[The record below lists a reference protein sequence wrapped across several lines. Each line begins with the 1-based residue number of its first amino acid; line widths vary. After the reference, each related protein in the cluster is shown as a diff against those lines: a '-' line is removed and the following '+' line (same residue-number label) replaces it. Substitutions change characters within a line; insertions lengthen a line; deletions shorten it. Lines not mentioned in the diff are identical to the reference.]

1 MNLEYIETLI
11 DTLNTNVE
19 VGVTFKTKA
28 GTTRTMQCTRLVSM
42 IPESESGYTGIGDTK
57 LDNAASI
64 AVYDYQNSAWRAFR
78 KDSVIN
84 YVVIT

>member
-1 MNLEYIETLI
+1 MNTEYTTDLI
-11 DTLNTNVE
+11 DTLNSNVE
-19 VGVTFKTKA
+19 VAVTFKTKA
-28 GTTRTMQCTRLVSM
+28 GTSRTMQCTRMVSM
-42 IPESESGYTGIGDTK
+42 IPESGSGYTGIGDTK

-78 KDSVIN
+78 KDSVIS